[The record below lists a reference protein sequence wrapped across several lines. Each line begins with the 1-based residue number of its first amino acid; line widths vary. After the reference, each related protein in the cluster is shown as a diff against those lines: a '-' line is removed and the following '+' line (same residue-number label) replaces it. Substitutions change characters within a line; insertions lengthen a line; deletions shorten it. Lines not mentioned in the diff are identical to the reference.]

1 MISWRHRPLLALLV
15 LLGLES
21 RAAYTGPPTL
31 QRTKAGLGCG
41 GGGEMAAA
49 AAAWAALSCFVS
61 PPPGTRQTQTLQYW
75 SLLSVPSITEYKAL
89 AAAYLR
95 SPSPRH
101 GYIGCWLP

>member
-1 MISWRHRPLLALLV
+1 
-15 LLGLES
+15 
-21 RAAYTGPPTL
+21 
-31 QRTKAGLGCG
+31 
-41 GGGEMAAA
+41 MAAA

-75 SLLSVPSITEYKAL
+75 SLLSLPSITEYKAL

-101 GYIGCWLP
+101 GYIGYPDLHLSISRPSPPVASVHSVQPSVQAAQHHWHCCFAA